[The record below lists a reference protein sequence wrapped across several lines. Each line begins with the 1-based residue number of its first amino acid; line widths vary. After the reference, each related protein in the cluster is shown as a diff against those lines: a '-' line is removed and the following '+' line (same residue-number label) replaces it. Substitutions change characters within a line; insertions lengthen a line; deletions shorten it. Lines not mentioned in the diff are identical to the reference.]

1 MLKELCKPD
10 DNYETVEKMF
20 ISPIKV
26 KLIFTHSFILKIFL
40 QGSSKSEASISPESS
55 KRIVKKGKNKMA
67 FVLVSACAKIV
78 LPILTLIFIIVYF
91 VEALLAYTNT
101 NKFYN

>member
-1 MLKELCKPD
+1 MLEVLKELCKPD

-40 QGSSKSEASISPESS
+40 QGSSKSKASISSESA
-55 KRIVKKGKNKMA
+55 KMIVKEGKNKMA

-91 VEALLAYTNT
+91 VQAFSAYTNI
-101 NKFYN
+101 